1 MQPRKDYASFTTRP
15 ARSQYVLEQF
25 GSQLKGKI
33 LDVGCY
39 EAPLRELL
47 KDQAYWGID
56 IVGKP
61 DQVVNLE
68 ECDQLP
74 FADASYNCVICI
86 EVLEHLNNLHA
97 IYQDLFRVSS
107 RHVLVSLPNCWC
119 GARGKLEKGRGDILH
134 YGLPLE
140 KPVDRHKWF
149 FNVTQVSHFF
159 HEAHPPGFELVD
171 LRVTEK
177 PRNGLLTSLRRLRY
191 STESYDNRYAHTIF
205 GLYEKRE
212 Q

>member
-1 MQPRKDYASFTTRP
+1 MQAQKNYASFTTRP

-25 GSQLKGKI
+25 GDVLKGKI

-47 KDQAYWGID
+47 PNEEYWGID

-68 ECDQLP
+68 ECERLP
-74 FADASYNCVICI
+74 FEDKSYDCVMCI

-97 IYQDLFRVSS
+97 MFADLFRVSNKY
-107 RHVLVSLPNCWC
+107 VIVSLPNCWC
-119 GARGKLEKGRGDILH
+119 GARGKLAKGRGEILH

-140 KPVDRHKWF
+140 KPLDRHKWF
-149 FNVTQVSHFF
+149 INVSQVSEFF
-159 HEAHPPGFELVD
+159 QRAHPKNFVLKD
-171 LRVTEK
+171 LRVVEK
-177 PRNGLLTSLRRLRY
+177 PRNPLLTATRKLRFSRDEYNNRY
-191 STESYDNRYAHTIF
+191 SHTIF
-205 GLYEKRE
+205 SVFER
-212 Q
+212 QSD